1 VSDQSVSTPHPKR
14 GRLGKILIA
23 LAAIAV
29 LLVGGYLG
37 ALAFYA
43 PQENMLA
50 SWGQTLDVALAKTR
64 PVLVKAGSKW

>member
-1 VSDQSVSTPHPKR
+1 MSDQSVSTPPAKR
-14 GRLGKILIA
+14 GKLGKILVA
-23 LAAIAV
+23 LAAIAF

-50 SWGQTLDVALAKTR
+50 SWGQTLDVALAKNR

>member
-1 VSDQSVSTPHPKR
+1 MSELMFAVVASAV
-14 GRLGKILIA
+14 
-23 LAAIAV
+23 AI
-29 LLVGGYLG
+29 G

-43 PQENMLA
+43 PDENALA

>member
-1 VSDQSVSTPHPKR
+1 MSDQSTPTPPGKS
-14 GRLGKILIA
+14 GKIGKILVA
-23 LAAIAV
+23 LAAIPF

-43 PQENMLA
+43 PEENVLA

>member
-1 VSDQSVSTPHPKR
+1 MSDQSTTTPPKSR
-14 GRLGKILIA
+14 KLRKVLVA
-23 LAAIAV
+23 FAAILV

-43 PQENMLA
+43 PDENALS
-50 SWGQTLDVALAKTR
+50 SWGQTLDGALAKTR

>member
-1 VSDQSVSTPHPKR
+1 MSDQSTPTPPPTSGK
-14 GRLGKILIA
+14 LGKILIS
-23 LAAIAV
+23 LAAILV
-29 LLVGGYLG
+29 LLVGGYLA

-43 PQENMLA
+43 PEENALA

>member
-1 VSDQSVSTPHPKR
+1 MSDQSTPTPSAKS
-14 GRLGKILIA
+14 GKLGKILVA
-23 LAAIAV
+23 LAIPVV
-29 LLVGGYLG
+29 LFGGYLG

-43 PQENMLA
+43 PEENALA